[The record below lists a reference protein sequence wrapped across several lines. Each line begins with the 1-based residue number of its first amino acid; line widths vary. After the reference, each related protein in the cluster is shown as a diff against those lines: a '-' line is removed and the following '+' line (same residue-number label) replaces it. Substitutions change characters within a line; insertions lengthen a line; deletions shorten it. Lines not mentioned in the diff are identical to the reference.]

1 MAQKHSI
8 GQLEIRKHIL
18 EERTDKE
25 NSSIIKKIF
34 EEFYGYISFKRKIAK

>member
-25 NSSIIKKIF
+25 NSNIIKKIQ
-34 EEFYGYISFKRKIAK
+34 RKINKLKNKKEDY